1 MISFVHL
8 LRSSCTM
15 AVPKLSQ
22 LHPNVDVNIV
32 LKSDQSSGKLTR
44 GRISGILTRG
54 DHPRGIKVR
63 LTDGRVGRVQSLSTD
78 LHSTSIAQATSSVPM
93 SSDSLNGS
101 SEVLAQR
108 SSTAGRGERNGRVSR
123 QGDYGGDPTP
133 LQSRSLADYIK
144 VPASSKIAP
153 VPQIPVQAQLE
164 KDFPK
169 LDTALI
175 AAILVDYEDVDTA
188 RSVLATLS

>member
-1 MISFVHL
+1 
-8 LRSSCTM
+8 M

-32 LKSDQSSGKLTR
+32 LKSNQSSGKLTV
-44 GRISGILTRG
+44 GRISEILTRG

-63 LTDGRVGRVQSLSTD
+63 LTDGRVGRVQSLSEDPHPTN
-78 LHSTSIAQATSSVPM
+78 TAQTTSSVPM
-93 SSDSLNGS
+93 SNHTPSDF
-101 SEVLAQR
+101 SEVSAER
-108 SSTAGRGERNGRVSR
+108 SLRFGHGERNDRVSR
-123 QGDYGGDPTP
+123 RGDYGGDPNP

-144 VPASSKIAP
+144 VPPSSKIAP

-175 AAILVDYEDVDTA
+175 AAILTDYEDVDTA
-188 RSVLATLS
+188 RSVLGTLS

>member
-1 MISFVHL
+1 
-8 LRSSCTM
+8 M

-78 LHSTSIAQATSSVPM
+78 LHSTSIAEATSSLLPM
-93 SSDSLNGS
+93 SYHTPSDY
-101 SEVLAQR
+101 SEVLAER
-108 SSTAGRGERNGRVSR
+108 SSTFGRGEQNHRVSR
-123 QGDYGGDPTP
+123 QGDYAGDPTP
-133 LQSRSLADYIK
+133 LQPRSLADYIK
-144 VPASSKIAP
+144 VPPSSKIAT
-153 VPQIPVQAQLE
+153 VPQIPIQAQLE